1 MSELNTLDPPPT
13 QSSHE
18 EPGVERVVNVPWV
31 DGAGTSGEP
40 PLASHAENMDG
51 SKSRVDQAEPL
62 VENAVD
68 TPDNP
73 EDALAKGGEQ
83 NSNELLG
90 KLPPEIGMLL
100 VISGVA
106 GILLPG
112 LVGTPLLIAGGVSIW
127 PKTFEPIERWFSRRF
142 PSVHKEGVI
151 QIKEF
156 ISDLNK
162 RFPNES
168 Q

>member
-1 MSELNTLDPPPT
+1 MAELNTLDPPPT

-18 EPGVERVVNVPWV
+18 DFSAESVANVPWV
-31 DGAGTSGEP
+31 DGAVTPGETP
-40 PLASHAENMDG
+40 VAVHEKYIDG
-51 SKSRVDQAEPL
+51 SNSPVDRDEPSL
-62 VENAVD
+62 GSAVD
-68 TPDNP
+68 SPDNP
-73 EDALAKGGEQ
+73 EEEFANSGDQ
-83 NSNELLG
+83 NSSELLG

-106 GILLPG
+106 GVLLPG

-127 PKTFEPIERWFSRRF
+127 PKTFEPIERWFSRKF

-156 ISDLNK
+156 ISDLHK
-162 RFPNES
+162 RFPDNS
-168 Q
+168 